1 MKSFPAVGI
10 GKFVEMDF
18 AIVLTAAN
26 GEINIPLNA

>member
-10 GKFVEMDF
+10 GKLVKTDF
-18 AIVLTAAN
+18 AIVLAAAN